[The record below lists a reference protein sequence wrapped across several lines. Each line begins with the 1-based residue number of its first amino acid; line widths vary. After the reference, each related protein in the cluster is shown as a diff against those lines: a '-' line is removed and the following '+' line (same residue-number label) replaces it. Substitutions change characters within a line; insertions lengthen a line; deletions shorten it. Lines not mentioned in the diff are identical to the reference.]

1 MPADDASPRRPHD
14 PPWRSRTA
22 RRSLDP
28 AAARALRRARLGWS
42 VSEASRRTGVSR
54 RMIALLERA
63 QRRPSASLAE
73 ALVRGYGMSDADAAP
88 VRAAALANVGRD
100 SPYKRGWRPSPAD
113 YRPHR
118 NGGQPVLGPRRN
130 APQARQEAAEPPEGR
145 QPWSGAYAPPGDG
158 QDDDPNPWAAVYS
171 ASPEA
176 VTRQRLEELRSV
188 RRA

>member
-1 MPADDASPRRPHD
+1 MPDDVSPRRPHD

-54 RMIALLERA
+54 RMIKLLEQG
-63 QRRPSASLAE
+63 QRRPSVPLAE
-73 ALVRGYGMSDADAAP
+73 ALIRGYGMSEAEAGP
-88 VRAAALANVGRD
+88 VRAEAVSLAGRD
-100 SPYKRGWRPSPAD
+100 SPYRQGWRPSPAN
-113 YRPHR
+113 YGPQR
-118 NGGQPVLGPRRN
+118 NGGQPVLGPRRT
-130 APQARQEAAEPPEGR
+130 APQARQEAAEPPQGR
-145 QPWSGAYAPPGDG
+145 RTWSGAYAPPGDG
-158 QDDDPNPWAAVYS
+158 QDGDANPWAAVYS